1 VLTGHPPSGT
11 QITSPSVNTQ
21 KDGEPVPKLDSYS
34 RGMGRFV
41 GNHYIKVSHP
51 GLQQHRLCKHR
62 QPQHQ
67 QRW

>member
-1 VLTGHPPSGT
+1 M

-41 GNHYIKVSHP
+41 GNHYIKVIWWGAAAARVVWTSVATTSAVLVPLSH
-51 GLQQHRLCKHR
+51 QI
-62 QPQHQ
+62 
-67 QRW
+67 